1 MSDVRLLHLYAQPA
15 EHDDAWIVGNRTAL
29 VAFAQAIQDA
39 FTSGEGSTDAFTAD
53 GEGFTLHVR
62 LDDTPM
68 SSPSWIKRAVPYTDE
83 TAREHRPE
91 AVWPENETVPTLKV
105 RVHLYADPMGFEQDK
120 EYAEQRWLESIPRDY
135 LAKHGVRLDVEFTAS
150 DAPDFEDRGFDIL
163 LCDYSGLGLYGA
175 SEFARRASDT
185 IVQHAKEHPSRY
197 YAIVSRFTQLAVE
210 DFLADLGEDPPA
222 NLHLDD
228 EEFIEGVLNGTIA
241 LG

>member
-62 LDDTPM
+62 LDDTPT
-68 SSPSWIKRAVPYTDE
+68 SSPSWVRRAVPYTDE
-83 TAREHRPE
+83 SAREHRPE
-91 AVWPENETVPTLKV
+91 AVWPGETSVPTLKV

-120 EYAEQRWLESIPRDY
+120 EYAEQRWQESIPRDY
-135 LAKHGVRLDVEFTAS
+135 LAKHGVRLEVDVTAS
-150 DAPDFEDRGFDIL
+150 DLPDFEERSFDVL
-163 LCDYSGLGLYGA
+163 MCDYGGLNVYGA
-175 SEFARRASDT
+175 SEFARRASDM
-185 IVQHAKEHPSRY
+185 IVRHAKEHPSRY
-197 YAIVSRFTQLAVE
+197 YVLISNFTRYAVE
-210 DFLADLGEDPPA
+210 DFLADLSEEPPA
-222 NLHLDD
+222 NLYLDD
-228 EEFIEGVLNGTIA
+228 EEFIKGVVDGTIA